1 MIMPVPGEPEVRGTG
16 GQVDVITMALIDAAY
31 DKNENVRELIG
42 TSLYDLGRKQPVMVL
57 SSLHSYLIR
66 HAKLAQGHRVVLLS
80 TIERIVK
87 DTIDDM
93 PQTLARDLIDLSLD
107 EMTRSKDIVPDWQT
121 AASNVL
127 VAMGTRFCNEVMEG
141 LHQKFQPGVMPHFF
155 VVQTLGSLASANVY
169 CMVPF
174 LTAVLGTMLPMLG
187 MAKHDNMKWVF
198 AHAIG
203 KFSEAIL
210 DYVANIDKAPDPTV
224 KKEMFSGE
232 IYSAYETFF
241 KVWLQSKE
249 PKLRLAVVEAVG
261 HMSHILTRD
270 KLEEQLTQL
279 VQGILGLYKKQP
291 EPFYVTQSL
300 CMILDA
306 ATVEE
311 STILEP
317 QLDMLLNS
325 LHPGVCAQPDFN
337 NAMSVKNHN
346 ELLRCF
352 TVIARSF
359 SDRTI
364 GFLMQKLESGGLVNS
379 EKNRIGTL
387 EIIKHL
393 INSAGPYMEDKKPLV
408 VSGLQAILTENN
420 NKVKRMFS
428 QVIIAMAHHEY
439 LELEGGTLMVEF
451 IVRQC
456 TLPNSPPG
464 KRPPDPDFVTNEM
477 LRSMCE
483 NVLQLVTTTIECM
496 ERVLWPYILELL
508 GPPQYTTAFGSIA
521 RCAAHIANKK
531 READDE
537 DYMLDYEVSVKPGLN
552 QVNIPKPPAMIA
564 RLVVMA
570 GQPHAGGGRGQH
582 ILLLMKGLSPNLHP
596 DLVDLWDA
604 VVPKLI
610 QFLED
615 CDEDEEKWSQKTWED
630 LMLKMLSKSM
640 EVVNDDDWV
649 VEFGTEMGKQ
659 IPLYNSH
666 PEEKNFLYKCLGVIM
681 RSCSN
686 KQFVQQHL
694 DLLFSTVRH
703 TSQVEREGCAIG
715 VGYCASSHL
724 DTVIAKLEDVAKKDM
739 VRKSTGFMGLL
750 KDKSEIDVE
759 RVKSTVMLCHGY
771 LTFYAPIT
779 LVTSRIESSILRS
792 MNPHFSN
799 VKDPSV
805 KQNLIRAVE
814 LIGKALHPSHL
825 NALFEFSRRG
835 ELITHMQEYIKVE
848 SMSALHSET
857 RALAMNACSTLVQLD
872 PKMNEADTFDLIKVT
887 TDSVYGLPAHGGVGG
902 KGKED
907 GGGEEDKGPQAMM
920 QEALDSLNSLLREVL
935 KKSVT
940 PDGLQEIFK
949 HLEPWMVSAQDHERE
964 RVMHTALEM
973 FNCYLENLEFGPL
986 SPTVFSNHGTL
997 LARLTPRCT
1006 DPSLTVRQVAIDC
1019 VQVVLKIGLRYEG
1032 QPVDHKDQM
1041 VEALT
1046 TLKERVVKD
1055 DPQVL
1060 FSVVSDLAKV
1070 LVKKVPTDQLLPFL
1084 DRLLQ
1089 GLIDVHPHASSGA
1102 CVVLN
1107 SMVKTRGSSL
1117 HQQVRDVVDALHVK
1131 LGEITVEQ
1139 TKKGTLR
1146 TVRTMATHHLV
1157 GVANALL
1164 NKPLPFDE
1172 NLVEC
1177 WKILAAEPQLTTNLI
1192 DHLLEIMARHVPYE
1206 EKAVKDKKQRPPRTA
1221 TALPMAVSCA
1231 LAEIL
1236 QVPETEE
1243 VVLSNYHR
1251 LFSAIMVRVG
1261 ATTGVK
1267 RPPKETQAGSEQK
1280 PAPKPKKKD
1289 AGTMSQKKELDPCD
1303 QAIETLQGFLTRSKS
1318 EGILELMEEEGGW
1331 ELLKDVDK
1339 FQDGIMLLA
1348 RGLATSNVQHVAQV
1362 VACLNSFLSSL
1373 LEPQRVVVVAF
1384 FAELI
1389 NQKCVNDLMLVELLV
1404 NSMLGRLVDESHIV
1418 RMLCIRGLG
1427 NIASVGDGQVHK
1439 YSTTVL
1445 SAMMAGMD
1453 DKEDPEDDITLE
1465 AMAGLS
1471 KILAEI
1477 DEGNVRAI
1485 LINIT
1490 LRIRPCFEKEKSSVR
1505 AEAFKLFGNLSRF
1518 GDGPSKAPF
1527 LEQIHTNFISLL
1539 LHLND
1544 EDDEVKKG
1552 CKSALRQLGPLIGS
1566 DVINDMFQKHLLEEA
1581 NLHYG
1586 EFMNNLA
1593 KALLQ
1598 KNSRRDDDDP
1608 TITDFSDK
1616 INFYVMGCVSFFK
1629 STWETIKGNAAM
1641 FIGFLLGNLPQDKH
1655 MAISK
1660 EHVCGA
1666 LMQLLKDPS
1675 AHVRIRAAEAMSL
1688 LHEY

>member
-1 MIMPVPGEPEVRGTG
+1 
-16 GQVDVITMALIDAAY
+16 
-31 DKNENVRELIG
+31 
-42 TSLYDLGRKQPVMVL
+42 
-57 SSLHSYLIR
+57 
-66 HAKLAQGHRVVLLS
+66 
-80 TIERIVK
+80 
-87 DTIDDM
+87 
-93 PQTLARDLIDLSLD
+93 
-107 EMTRSKDIVPDWQT
+107 
-121 AASNVL
+121 
-127 VAMGTRFCNEVMEG
+127 
-141 LHQKFQPGVMPHFF
+141 
-155 VVQTLGSLASANVY
+155 
-169 CMVPF
+169 
-174 LTAVLGTMLPMLG
+174 
-187 MAKHDNMKWVF
+187 
-198 AHAIG
+198 
-203 KFSEAIL
+203 
-210 DYVANIDKAPDPTV
+210 
-224 KKEMFSGE
+224 
-232 IYSAYETFF
+232 
-241 KVWLQSKE
+241 
-249 PKLRLAVVEAVG
+249 
-261 HMSHILTRD
+261 
-270 KLEEQLTQL
+270 
-279 VQGILGLYKKQP
+279 
-291 EPFYVTQSL
+291 
-300 CMILDA
+300 
-306 ATVEE
+306 
-311 STILEP
+311 
-317 QLDMLLNS
+317 
-325 LHPGVCAQPDFN
+325 
-337 NAMSVKNHN
+337 
-346 ELLRCF
+346 
-352 TVIARSF
+352 
-359 SDRTI
+359 
-364 GFLMQKLESGGLVNS
+364 
-379 EKNRIGTL
+379 
-387 EIIKHL
+387 
-393 INSAGPYMEDKKPLV
+393 
-408 VSGLQAILTENN
+408 
-420 NKVKRMFS
+420 
-428 QVIIAMAHHEY
+428 
-439 LELEGGTLMVEF
+439 MVE
-451 IVRQC
+451 I
-456 TLPNSPPG
+456 L
-464 KRPPDPDFVTNEM
+464 
-477 LRSMCE
+477 
-483 NVLQLVTTTIECM
+483 
-496 ERVLWPYILELL
+496 VLWPYILELL
-508 GPPQYTTAFGSIA
+508 GPPQYTPAFGSIA
-521 RCAAHIANKK
+521 RCAAHLANKK
-531 READDE
+531 REANDE
-537 DYMLDYEVSVKPGLN
+537 DYMLDYEIS
-552 QVNIPKPPAMIA
+552 VNIPKPPAMIS

-582 ILLLMKGLSPNLHP
+582 ILLLMKGLSPNLNP

-604 VVPKLI
+604 VIPKLI

-640 EVVNDDDWV
+640 EVVNDDDWM

-659 IPLYNSH
+659 IPLYNNH

-694 DLLFSTVRH
+694 DLLFSTVKH

-750 KDKSEIDVE
+750 KDKSEVDVE

-835 ELITHMQEYIKVE
+835 ELITHMQ
-848 SMSALHSET
+848 
-857 RALAMNACSTLVQLD
+857 LD

-907 GGGEEDKGPQAMM
+907 SGGEGDKGPQVMM
-920 QEALDSLNSLLREVL
+920 QEALDSLNSLLKEIL

-964 RVMHTALEM
+964 RVMHTALEI
-973 FNCYLENLEFGPL
+973 FNCYLEHLEFGPL

-997 LARLTPRCT
+997 LGRLTPRCT
-1006 DPSLTVRQVAIDC
+1006 DPSLTVRQMAIDC

-1032 QPVDHKDQM
+1032 QPVDYKDQM

-1070 LVKKVPTDQLLPFL
+1070 LVKKVLTDQLLPFL
-1084 DRLLQ
+1084 DLVLQ

-1117 HQQVRDVVDALHVK
+1117 HQQVRDVIDALHVK

-1177 WKILAAEPQLTTNLI
+1177 WKILAAEPQLTANLI

-1206 EKAVKDKKQRPPRTA
+1206 EKAVKDRKQRPPRTA
-1221 TALPMAVSCA
+1221 TALPMAASCA

-1243 VVLSNYHR
+1243 VVISNYHR
-1251 LFSAIMVRVG
+1251 LFSAVMVRVG

-1267 RPPKETQAGSEQK
+1267 PPPKESQAGSEQK

-1289 AGTMSQKKELDPCD
+1289 AGAVAQKKELDPCG

-1318 EGILELMEEEGGW
+1318 EGILELMDEEEGW

-1348 RGLATSNVQHVAQV
+1348 RGLATTNVQHVAQV

-1427 NIASVGDGQVHK
+1427 NIASVGDGQEAVLNRAAGFPAREAVLNRAAGNPAREAVLNRAAGFPARDQAVLNRAAGNPAREAVLNRAAGFPARVAVLNRAAGNPAREAVLNSAAGFPARLAVLNRAAGNPAREAVLNSAAGFPARLAVLNRAAGFPAREAVLNRAAGFPAREAVLNSAAGFPARLAVLNRAAGIPAREAVLNSAAGFPARLAVLNSAAGFPARLAVLNRAAGFPARLAVLNSAAGFPARLAVLK
-1439 YSTTVL
+1439 TVPL
-1445 SAMMAGMD
+1445 DFQRGWQCCS
-1453 DKEDPEDDITLE
+1453 
-1465 AMAGLS
+1465 
-1471 KILAEI
+1471 
-1477 DEGNVRAI
+1477 
-1485 LINIT
+1485 
-1490 LRIRPCFEKEKSSVR
+1490 
-1505 AEAFKLFGNLSRF
+1505 
-1518 GDGPSKAPF
+1518 
-1527 LEQIHTNFISLL
+1527 
-1539 LHLND
+1539 
-1544 EDDEVKKG
+1544 
-1552 CKSALRQLGPLIGS
+1552 GPLE
-1566 DVINDMFQKHLLEEA
+1566 FQPKKQSCSGPL
-1581 NLHYG
+1581 
-1586 EFMNNLA
+1586 
-1593 KALLQ
+1593 
-1598 KNSRRDDDDP
+1598 
-1608 TITDFSDK
+1608 DFQP
-1616 INFYVMGCVSFFK
+1616 
-1629 STWETIKGNAAM
+1629 E
-1641 FIGFLLGNLPQDKH
+1641 
-1655 MAISK
+1655 
-1660 EHVCGA
+1660 
-1666 LMQLLKDPS
+1666 
-1675 AHVRIRAAEAMSL
+1675 
-1688 LHEY
+1688 

>member
-1 MIMPVPGEPEVRGTG
+1 MIMPVAGEPEVRATG

-31 DKNENVRELIG
+31 DKNENVRDLIG

-169 CMVPF
+169 AMVPF

-198 AHAIG
+198 AHAIA

-224 KKEMFSGE
+224 KREMFSGE

-306 ATVEE
+306 ATEEE

-464 KRPPDPDFVTNEM
+464 KRSPDPDFVTNEM

-508 GPPQYTTAFGSIA
+508 GPPQYTPAFGSIA
-521 RCAAHIANKK
+521 RCAAHLANKK
-531 READDE
+531 REANDE
-537 DYMLDYEVSVKPGLN
+537 DYMLDYEVSVKPGFN
-552 QVNIPKPPAMIA
+552 KVNIPKPPAMIA

-582 ILLLMKGLSPNLHP
+582 ILLLMKGLSPNLNP

-659 IPLYNSH
+659 IPLYSSH

-694 DLLFSTVRH
+694 DLLFSTVKH

-825 NALFEFSRRG
+825 NAVFEFSRRG

-907 GGGEEDKGPQAMM
+907 SGGEGDKGPQAMM
-920 QEALDSLNSLLREVL
+920 QEAQDCLNSLLKEVL

-940 PDGLQEIFK
+940 PDGLQEVFK
-949 HLEPWMVSAQDHERE
+949 HLEPWMVSTQDHERE
-964 RVMHTALEM
+964 RVMHTALEI
-973 FNCYLENLEFGPL
+973 FNCYLEHLEFGPL

-1117 HQQVRDVVDALHVK
+1117 HQQVRDVIDALHVK

-1177 WKILAAEPQLTTNLI
+1177 WKILAAETQLTTNLM

-1206 EKAVKDKKQRPPRTA
+1206 EKAVKDRKQRPPRTA
-1221 TALPMAVSCA
+1221 TALPMAASCA

-1243 VVLSNYHR
+1243 VVISNYHR
-1251 LFSAIMVRVG
+1251 LFSAVMVRVG

-1267 RPPKETQAGSEQK
+1267 PPPKDQASSDQK

-1289 AGTMSQKKELDPCD
+1289 AGAVPQKKELDPCD

-1331 ELLKDVDK
+1331 ELLKDADK

-1348 RGLATSNVQHVAQV
+1348 RGLATTNVQHVAQV

-1453 DKEDPEDDITLE
+1453 DKEDPDDHITLE
-1465 AMAGLS
+1465 AMGGLS
-1471 KILAEI
+1471 KILAEV

-1544 EDDEVKKG
+1544 EDDEVKRG

-1608 TITDFSDK
+1608 SITDFSDK

-1629 STWETIKGNAAM
+1629 STWETVKGNAAM
-1641 FIGFLLGNLPQDKH
+1641 FIGFLLGNLSQDKH

-1666 LMQLLKDPS
+1666 LIQLLKDPS
-1675 AHVRIRAAEAMSL
+1675 PHVRVRAAEAMSL